1 MKKKSTAFILPGYF
15 TCRFFF
21 LFLGF
26 IICCSSLVAQ
36 TVKVTGTVRDHRG
49 VSIPSV
55 TITVK
60 GSSAIATTSDNTGA
74 FSINVPSEKSEL
86 IFTSIGYNSKTVTV
100 LPNVP
105 MNIVLTDKANDLE
118 EVVVIGYGQ
127 TVKKRDLTGSISSV
141 TSKQIAE
148 RQPINLFDAL
158 QGQAAGVLIMNDNGE
173 PGAQG
178 SIQIRGTSTFV
189 TDGNTP
195 LYVVDGVITDNAA
208 GINPADIE
216 KIEVLKDAS
225 STAIYG

>member
-118 EVVVIGYGQ
+118 EVEIGRAH
-127 TVKKRDLTGSISSV
+127 V
-141 TSKQIAE
+141 
-148 RQPINLFDAL
+148 
-158 QGQAAGVLIMNDNGE
+158 
-173 PGAQG
+173 
-178 SIQIRGTSTFV
+178 
-189 TDGNTP
+189 
-195 LYVVDGVITDNAA
+195 
-208 GINPADIE
+208 
-216 KIEVLKDAS
+216 
-225 STAIYG
+225 